1 MSKSPSDP
9 LRLAAAGL
17 LLVVGGVHF
26 QQYVT
31 TLGHVPTIGVLFLL
45 NAAGGAAL
53 AVALFSREPTLRLLA
68 LPAALGLVVGALVSI
83 LLAMNGGI
91 FGYQE
96 PTFRTS
102 VTIAVIAEIA
112 AIPTLIAHGLGE
124 LRRARTAATT

>member
-1 MSKSPSDP
+1 MTRATSDP

-17 LLVVGGVHF
+17 LALVGGVHF

-31 TLGHVPTIGVLFLL
+31 ALGHIPTIGVMFLL
-45 NAAGGAAL
+45 NAAGAGAL
-53 AVALFSREPTLRLLA
+53 VLALFSGEQTLRMLA
-68 LPAALGLVVGALVSI
+68 APAALGLVIGALVSI

-96 PTFRTS
+96 PTFRPS

-112 AIPTLIAHGLGE
+112 ALPALIAYGLAE
-124 LRRARTAATT
+124 LRAAPPVETR